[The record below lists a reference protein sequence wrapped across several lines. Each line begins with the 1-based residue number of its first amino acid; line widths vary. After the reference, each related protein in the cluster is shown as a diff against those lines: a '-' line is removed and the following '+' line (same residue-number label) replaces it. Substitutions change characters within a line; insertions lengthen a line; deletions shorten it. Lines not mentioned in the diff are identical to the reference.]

1 MLPPRNDGGVEALHI
16 QRRRQQGDGFV
27 TDLDNRVRERA
38 RKLWDEAG
46 RPAQGADAFIDQA
59 SELVAIEDNQRRT
72 TRPLRPGE
80 RGAPDAPPTLSPD
93 EAGPSG
99 EPVEPV
105 IAIENAG
112 EFPTMT
118 DQGEEQIPRRG
129 R

>member
-1 MLPPRNDGGVEALHI
+1 
-16 QRRRQQGDGFV
+16 V
-27 TDLDNRVRERA
+27 TDLDTRVRERA
-38 RKLWDEAG
+38 KKLWQEAG
-46 RPAQGADAFIDQA
+46 RPAGGAHAFIDQA
-59 SELVAIEDNQRRT
+59 SELVAIEDNQHRT

-80 RGAPDAPPTLSPD
+80 RGAPDRQPTLAPG

-118 DQGEEQIPRRG
+118 DQGEEQIPKRRK
-129 R
+129 